1 MKSRNL
7 KAMLLGVA
15 FAASLTFAGTQPQMP
30 FAPLL
35 EVHAA
40 AYQDV
45 ELDSKLKE
53 AVFDRNFIL
62 YYQPQY
68 YAGNQKLRGMEALIR
83 WKDGD
88 GKMISPAKFI
98 PIAEKNGTI
107 IPIGNWV
114 LEQSIRT
121 FSEWRNRYG
130 VPFVLSVNISA
141 LQYQKED
148 FVDSLLHIIYSQI

>member
-45 ELDSKLKE
+45 ELDSKYDFEKAFQKALDVARDSK
-53 AVFDRNFIL
+53 DKNTISRIKT
-62 YYQPQY
+62 P
-68 YAGNQKLRGMEALIR
+68 AGTYKAG
-83 WKDGD
+83 
-88 GKMISPAKFI
+88 S
-98 PIAEKNGTI
+98 
-107 IPIGNWV
+107 
-114 LEQSIRT
+114 
-121 FSEWRNRYG
+121 
-130 VPFVLSVNISA
+130 
-141 LQYQKED
+141 
-148 FVDSLLHIIYSQI
+148 

>member
-45 ELDSKLKE
+45 ELDSKYDFEKAFQKAL
-53 AVFDRNFIL
+53 AVARDSKDKNTIYVSKSRQVLTKPAAALMYTATPIL
-62 YYQPQY
+62 
-68 YAGNQKLRGMEALIR
+68 I
-83 WKDGD
+83 WK
-88 GKMISPAKFI
+88 A
-98 PIAEKNGTI
+98 
-107 IPIGNWV
+107 
-114 LEQSIRT
+114 
-121 FSEWRNRYG
+121 
-130 VPFVLSVNISA
+130 
-141 LQYQKED
+141 
-148 FVDSLLHIIYSQI
+148 

>member
-45 ELDSKLKE
+45 ELDSKYDFEKAFQKALDVARDSKDKNTVSKSRQVLTKP
-53 AVFDRNFIL
+53 AAALMYTATPIL
-62 YYQPQY
+62 
-68 YAGNQKLRGMEALIR
+68 I
-83 WKDGD
+83 WK
-88 GKMISPAKFI
+88 A
-98 PIAEKNGTI
+98 
-107 IPIGNWV
+107 
-114 LEQSIRT
+114 
-121 FSEWRNRYG
+121 
-130 VPFVLSVNISA
+130 
-141 LQYQKED
+141 
-148 FVDSLLHIIYSQI
+148 